1 MELMKS
7 ELPEVPPESVL
18 EFVDENY
25 VQFLHQVT
33 ETTEKID
40 QLIKTVN
47 EDSLFQAHRLEHK
60 IHQSRVL
67 HDELD
72 RDCDQLYS
80 KMLRAS
86 AERDRSD
93 LKKVNPAKV
102 LSLIGKQ
109 A

>member
-1 MELMKS
+1 MKS
-7 ELPEVPPESVL
+7 ELPKVTPESIL
-18 EFVDENY
+18 EFVDDKY
-25 VQFLHQVT
+25 VQFLNQVT
-33 ETTEKID
+33 ATTEKID
-40 QLIKTVN
+40 ELIMTVN
-47 EDSLFQAHRLEHK
+47 NDTLFQAHRLEHK

-72 RDCDQLYS
+72 RDCEQLYS

-102 LSLIGKQ
+102 LSLISKQ